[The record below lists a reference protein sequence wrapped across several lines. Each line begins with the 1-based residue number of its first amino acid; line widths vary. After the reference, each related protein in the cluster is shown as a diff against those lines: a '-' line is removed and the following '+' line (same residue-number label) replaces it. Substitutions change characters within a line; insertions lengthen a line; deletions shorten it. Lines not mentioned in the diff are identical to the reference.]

1 MQRLVTCL
9 LVSNNACGKLVSS
22 LDLLI
27 MIDDNVKVA
36 GALYFGANFNL
47 SVCES
52 NNFTFKS
59 CYISVISNHNKI
71 PQI

>member
-1 MQRLVTCL
+1 
-9 LVSNNACGKLVSS
+9 
-22 LDLLI
+22 

-59 CYISVISNHNKI
+59 CYISDISNHNKI
-71 PQI
+71 PQIPNL